1 MDISK
6 YRKDFPI
13 LNSEKPPVYLDS
25 ACMTLRPKAVI
36 DAVTDYYTNYPACG
50 GRSVHK
56 LSWQVTE
63 NFEMARDSIRRFM
76 GAENQ
81 SEIIFTKNATESMN
95 IVANGLNL
103 SQGDQVLTSDK
114 EHNANVVPWHHLA
127 KYKGIKYDVL
137 PAKNN
142 YFFDI
147 EALKESL
154 SSKTKLFSFVHT
166 SNLDGHSNPAK
177 EIIEICHDSG
187 VKVMMDTAQ
196 SAPHKEIDVVDLD
209 VDFAAV
215 SAHKFCG
222 PSGMGAL
229 YGKLD
234 ELENLI
240 PTYVGGSTVVNS
252 TYKDYKLL
260 PPPSCFEA
268 GLQNYAGAIGSGA
281 AAEYIM
287 NIGRDN
293 IQAHEN
299 KLNRLMTKELE
310 NVESLNIVGPSDVN
324 QRGGIFSFNLDG
336 WDPTEVAMHLD
347 EEYNIAIRSGM
358 HCVHSW
364 FNSRGIEG
372 TARASVYLYNNEED
386 VLSFTNAIKE
396 SIKNQNE

>member
-13 LNSEKPPVYLDS
+13 LNSENPPVYLDS

-63 NFEMARDSIRRFM
+63 NFELARDSIRRFM

-396 SIKNQNE
+396 SIKNQK

>member
-1 MDISK
+1 MDVSK

-13 LNSEKPPVYLDS
+13 LNSDDSPVYLDS

-36 DAVTDYYTNYPACG
+36 DAITDYYTNYPACG

-63 NFEMARDSIRRFM
+63 NFEMARDSLRRFM
-76 GAENQ
+76 GAESS
-81 SEIIFTKNATESMN
+81 SEIVFTKNATESMN
-95 IVANGLNL
+95 IVANGLSLNK
-103 SQGDQVLTSDK
+103 GDEILTSDK

-127 KYKGIKYDVL
+127 KYKGIKYNVL
-137 PAKNN
+137 PAKDN
-142 YFFDI
+142 YFFDV

-177 EIIEICHDSG
+177 EIVEICHDKG

-196 SAPHKEIDVVDLD
+196 SAPHQEVNVVDLD

-229 YGKLD
+229 YGKFD
-234 ELENLI
+234 ELKDLI

-287 NIGRDN
+287 NIGREN
-293 IQAHEN
+293 IHKHEN
-299 KLNRLMTKELE
+299 KLNKLMTKELSD
-310 NVESLNIVGPSDVN
+310 VESLNLVGPSDVN

-396 SIKNQNE
+396 SIDNRK

>member
-13 LNSEKPPVYLDS
+13 LNSEDPPVYLDS
-25 ACMTLRPKAVI
+25 ACMTLRPQAVI
-36 DAVTDYYTNYPACG
+36 DAITDYYTNYPACG
-50 GRSVHK
+50 GRSIHK

-63 NFEMARDSIRRFM
+63 NFEMARDSLRRFM
-76 GAENQ
+76 GADNP
-81 SEIIFTKNATESMN
+81 SEIVFTKNATESMN

-103 SQGDQVLTSDK
+103 KQGDEVLTSDK

-137 PAKNN
+137 PAKDN
-142 YFFDI
+142 YFFDT

-154 SSKTKLFSFVHT
+154 NSKIKLFSFVHT
-166 SNLDGHSNPAK
+166 SNLDGHTNPAK
-177 EIIEICHDSG
+177 EIVEICHDKG
-187 VKVMMDTAQ
+187 IKVMMDTAQ
-196 SAPHKEIDVVDLD
+196 SAPHKEINVVDLD

-234 ELENLI
+234 ELEKLI

-293 IQAHEN
+293 IQEHEN
-299 KLNRLMTKELE
+299 KLNKLMTNELKD
-310 NVESLNIVGPSDVN
+310 VESLNLVGPSDVN

-336 WDPTEVAMHLD
+336 WDSTEVAMHLD

-396 SIKNQNE
+396 SIEIRK

>member
-13 LNSEKPPVYLDS
+13 LNSEASPVYLDS
-25 ACMTLRPKAVI
+25 ACMTLRPQAVI
-36 DAVTDYYTNYPACG
+36 DAITDYYTNYPACG

-63 NFEMARDSIRRFM
+63 NFEMARDSLRRFM
-76 GAENQ
+76 GAETS
-81 SEIIFTKNATESMN
+81 SEIVFTKNATESMN

-103 SQGDQVLTSDK
+103 KQGDRVLTSDK

-137 PAKNN
+137 PAKDN
-142 YFFDI
+142 YYFDI

-154 SSKTKLFSFVHT
+154 DSKTKLFSFVHT
-166 SNLDGHSNPAK
+166 SNLDGHTNPAK
-177 EIIEICHDSG
+177 EIVEICHDKG
-187 VKVMMDTAQ
+187 IRVMIDTAQ
-196 SAPHKEIDVVDLD
+196 SAPHKEVNVVDLD

-229 YGKLD
+229 YGKYD
-234 ELENLI
+234 ELKELI

-252 TYKDYKLL
+252 TYKDYELL
-260 PPPSCFEA
+260 PPPSCFEP

-293 IQAHEN
+293 IQEHEN
-299 KLNRLMTKELE
+299 KLNKLMTKELKD
-310 NVESLNIVGPSDVN
+310 VESLDLVGPSDAN

-336 WDPTEVAMHLD
+336 WDPTEIAMHLD

-364 FNSRGIEG
+364 FNSRGIKG
-372 TARASVYLYNNEED
+372 TARASVYLYNNEND

-396 SIKNQNE
+396 SIESRK

>member
-13 LNSEKPPVYLDS
+13 LNSDDSPVYLDS
-25 ACMTLRPKAVI
+25 ACMTLRPQVVI
-36 DAVTDYYTNYPACG
+36 DAITDYYTNYPACG

-63 NFEMARDSIRRFM
+63 NFEMARDSLRRFM
-76 GAENQ
+76 GAENP
-81 SEIIFTKNATESMN
+81 SEIVFTKNATESMN

-103 SQGDQVLTSDK
+103 KQGDEVLTSDK

-137 PAKNN
+137 PAKDN
-142 YFFDI
+142 YYFDI

-154 SSKTKLFSFVHT
+154 NSKTKLFSFVHT
-166 SNLDGHSNPAK
+166 SNLDGHTNPAK
-177 EIIEICHDSG
+177 EIVGICHDKG
-187 VKVMMDTAQ
+187 VRVMMDTAQ
-196 SAPHKEIDVVDLD
+196 SAPHKEINVVDLD

-229 YGKLD
+229 YGKYD
-234 ELENLI
+234 ELKELI

-252 TYKDYKLL
+252 TYKDYELL
-260 PPPSCFEA
+260 PPPSCFEP

-293 IQAHEN
+293 IQEHEN
-299 KLNRLMTKELE
+299 KLNKLMTKELRD
-310 NVESLNIVGPSDVN
+310 VESLDLVGPSDVN

-396 SIKNQNE
+396 SIEIRK

>member
-13 LNSEKPPVYLDS
+13 LNTDNPPVYLDS
-25 ACMTLRPKAVI
+25 ACMTLRPQVVI
-36 DAVTDYYTNYPACG
+36 DAITDYYTNYPACG

-63 NFEMARDSIRRFM
+63 NFEMARDSLRRFM
-76 GAENQ
+76 GAEKS
-81 SEIIFTKNATESMN
+81 SEIVFTKNATESMN

-103 SQGDQVLTSDK
+103 KQGDRVLTSDK

-137 PAKNN
+137 PAKDN
-142 YFFDI
+142 YYFDI

-154 SSKTKLFSFVHT
+154 DSKTKLFSFVHT
-166 SNLDGHSNPAK
+166 SNLDGHTNPAK
-177 EIIEICHDSG
+177 EIVEICHDKG
-187 VKVMMDTAQ
+187 IRVMIDTAQ
-196 SAPHKEIDVVDLD
+196 SAPHKEVNVVDLD

-229 YGKLD
+229 YGKYD
-234 ELENLI
+234 ELKELI

-252 TYKDYKLL
+252 TYKDYELL
-260 PPPSCFEA
+260 PPPSCFEP

-287 NIGRDN
+287 DIGRDN
-293 IQAHEN
+293 IQEHEN
-299 KLNRLMTKELE
+299 KLNKLMTKELAD
-310 NVESLNIVGPSDVN
+310 VESLNLVGPSDAN
-324 QRGGIFSFNLDG
+324 QRGGIFSFNVDG
-336 WDPTEVAMHLD
+336 WDPTEIAMHLD
-347 EEYNIAIRSGM
+347 EEYNVAIRSGM

-364 FNSRGIEG
+364 FNSRGIKG
-372 TARASVYLYNNEED
+372 TARASVYLYNNEND

-396 SIKNQNE
+396 SVENRK

>member
-1 MDISK
+1 MDVSK

-13 LNSEKPPVYLDS
+13 LNSDDSPVYLDS
-25 ACMTLRPKAVI
+25 ACMTLRPQAVI
-36 DAVTDYYTNYPACG
+36 DAITDYYTNYPACG

-63 NFEMARDSIRRFM
+63 NFEMSRDSLRRFM
-76 GAENQ
+76 GAEKS
-81 SEIIFTKNATESMN
+81 SEIVFTKNATESMN

-103 SQGDQVLTSDK
+103 KQGDRVITSDK

-137 PAKNN
+137 PAKDN
-142 YFFDI
+142 YYFDI

-154 SSKTKLFSFVHT
+154 DSKTKLFSFVHT
-166 SNLDGHSNPAK
+166 SNLDGHTNPAK
-177 EIIEICHDSG
+177 EIVEICHDKG
-187 VKVMMDTAQ
+187 IRVMIDTAQ
-196 SAPHKEIDVVDLD
+196 SAPHKEVNVVDLD

-229 YGKLD
+229 YGKYD
-234 ELENLI
+234 ELKELI

-252 TYKDYKLL
+252 TYKDYELL
-260 PPPSCFEA
+260 PPPSCFEP

-287 NIGRDN
+287 DIGRDN
-293 IQAHEN
+293 IQEHEN
-299 KLNRLMTKELE
+299 KLNKLMTKELRD
-310 NVESLNIVGPSDVN
+310 VDSLDLVGPSDVN

-336 WDPTEVAMHLD
+336 WDPTEIAMHLD
-347 EEYNIAIRSGM
+347 EEYNVAIRSGM

-364 FNSRGIEG
+364 FNSRGIKG
-372 TARASVYLYNNEED
+372 TARASVYLYNNEND

-396 SIKNQNE
+396 SVENRK

>member
-13 LNSEKPPVYLDS
+13 LNSEDPPVYLDS
-25 ACMTLRPKAVI
+25 ACMTLRPQVVI
-36 DAVTDYYTNYPACG
+36 DAITDYYTNYPACG
-50 GRSVHK
+50 GRSIHR

-63 NFEMARDSIRRFM
+63 NFEMARDSLRRFM
-76 GAENQ
+76 GADNP
-81 SEIIFTKNATESMN
+81 SEIVFTKNATESMN

-103 SQGDQVLTSDK
+103 KQGDEVLTSDK

-137 PAKNN
+137 PAKDN
-142 YFFDI
+142 YYFDT

-154 SSKTKLFSFVHT
+154 NSKIKLFSFVHT
-166 SNLDGHSNPAK
+166 SNLDGHTNPAK
-177 EIIEICHDSG
+177 EIVEICHDKG

-196 SAPHKEIDVVDLD
+196 SAPHKEINVVDLD

-234 ELENLI
+234 ELEKLI

-293 IQAHEN
+293 IQEHEN
-299 KLNRLMTKELE
+299 KLNKLMTNELKD
-310 NVESLNIVGPSDVN
+310 VESLNLVGPSDVN

-336 WDPTEVAMHLD
+336 WDSTEVAMHLD

-372 TARASVYLYNNEED
+372 TARASVYLYNNEGD
-386 VLSFTNAIKE
+386 ILSFTNAIKE
-396 SIKNQNE
+396 SIENQK

>member
-13 LNSEKPPVYLDS
+13 LNSDDSPVYLDS
-25 ACMTLRPKAVI
+25 ACMTLRPQVVI
-36 DAVTDYYTNYPACG
+36 DAITDYYTNYPACG

-63 NFEMARDSIRRFM
+63 NFEMARDSLRRFM
-76 GAENQ
+76 GAESS
-81 SEIIFTKNATESMN
+81 SEIVFTKNATESMN

-103 SQGDQVLTSDK
+103 KQGDRVLTSDK

-137 PAKNN
+137 PAKDN
-142 YFFDI
+142 YYFDI

-154 SSKTKLFSFVHT
+154 NSKTKLFSFVHT
-166 SNLDGHSNPAK
+166 SNLDGHTNPAK
-177 EIIEICHDSG
+177 EIVEICHDKG
-187 VKVMMDTAQ
+187 VRVMMDTAQ
-196 SAPHKEIDVVDLD
+196 SAPHKEINVVDLD

-229 YGKLD
+229 YGKYD
-234 ELENLI
+234 ELKELI

-252 TYKDYKLL
+252 TYKDYELL
-260 PPPSCFEA
+260 PPPSCFEP

-293 IQAHEN
+293 IQEHEN
-299 KLNRLMTKELE
+299 KLNKLMTKELRD
-310 NVESLNIVGPSDVN
+310 VESLDLVGPSDVN

-396 SIKNQNE
+396 SIEIRK

>member
-1 MDISK
+1 MDVSK

-13 LNSEKPPVYLDS
+13 LNSDDSPIYLDS
-25 ACMTLRPKAVI
+25 ACMTLRPQAVI
-36 DAVTDYYTNYPACG
+36 EAITDYYTNYPACG

-63 NFEMARDSIRRFM
+63 NFEMARDSLRRFM
-76 GAENQ
+76 GAESS
-81 SEIIFTKNATESMN
+81 SEIVFTKNATESMN

-103 SQGDQVLTSDK
+103 TKGDEVLTSDK

-127 KYKGIKYDVL
+127 KHKGIQYDVL
-137 PAKNN
+137 PAKDN
-142 YFFDI
+142 YFFDT
-147 EALKESL
+147 EALKERL
-154 SSKTKLFSFVHT
+154 NSKTKLFSFVHT
-166 SNLDGHSNPAK
+166 SNLDGHTNPAK
-177 EIIEICHDSG
+177 EIIEICHDKG

-196 SAPHKEIDVVDLD
+196 SAPHQDVNVVDLD
-209 VDFAAV
+209 VDFAGI

-229 YGKLD
+229 YGKFD
-234 ELENLI
+234 ELKNLI

-252 TYKDYKLL
+252 TYKEYKLL

-281 AAEYIM
+281 AAEYVM

-293 IQAHEN
+293 IHEHEN
-299 KLNRLMTKELE
+299 KLNKLMTKELSD
-310 NVESLNIVGPSDVN
+310 VESLNLVGPSDVN

-396 SIKNQNE
+396 SIDNRK

>member
-13 LNSEKPPVYLDS
+13 LNSEDPPVYLDS
-25 ACMTLRPKAVI
+25 ACMTLRPQAVI
-36 DAVTDYYTNYPACG
+36 DAITDYYTNYPACG
-50 GRSVHK
+50 GRSIHK

-63 NFEMARDSIRRFM
+63 NFEMARDSLRRFM
-76 GAENQ
+76 GADNP
-81 SEIIFTKNATESMN
+81 SEIVFTKNATESVN

-103 SQGDQVLTSDK
+103 KQGDEVLTSDK
-114 EHNANVVPWHHLA
+114 EHNSNVVPWHHLT

-137 PAKNN
+137 PAKDN
-142 YFFDI
+142 YYFDI

-154 SSKTKLFSFVHT
+154 NSKIKLFSFVHT
-166 SNLDGHSNPAK
+166 SNLDGHTNPAK
-177 EIIEICHDSG
+177 EIVEICHDKG

-196 SAPHKEIDVVDLD
+196 SAPHKEINVVDLD

-234 ELENLI
+234 ELEKLI

-293 IQAHEN
+293 IQEHEN
-299 KLNRLMTKELE
+299 KLNKLMTNELKDI
-310 NVESLNIVGPSDVN
+310 ESLNLVGPSDVN

-336 WDPTEVAMHLD
+336 WDSTEVAMHLD

-396 SIKNQNE
+396 SIEIRK

>member
-1 MDISK
+1 MDVSK

-13 LNSEKPPVYLDS
+13 LNSDDSPVYLDS
-25 ACMTLRPKAVI
+25 ACMTLRPQAVI
-36 DAVTDYYTNYPACG
+36 HAITYYYTNYPACG

-63 NFEMARDSIRRFM
+63 NFEMARDSLRRFM
-76 GAENQ
+76 GAEKS
-81 SEIIFTKNATESMN
+81 SEIVFTKNATESMN

-103 SQGDQVLTSDK
+103 KQGDRVITSDK

-137 PAKNN
+137 PAKDN
-142 YFFDI
+142 YYFDI

-154 SSKTKLFSFVHT
+154 DSKTKLFSFVHT
-166 SNLDGHSNPAK
+166 SNLDGHTNPAK
-177 EIIEICHDSG
+177 EIVEICHDKG
-187 VKVMMDTAQ
+187 IRVMIDTAQ
-196 SAPHKEIDVVDLD
+196 SAPHKEVNVVDLD

-229 YGKLD
+229 YGKYD
-234 ELENLI
+234 ELKELI

-252 TYKDYKLL
+252 TYKDYELL
-260 PPPSCFEA
+260 PPPSCFEP

-287 NIGRDN
+287 DIGRDN
-293 IQAHEN
+293 IQEHEN
-299 KLNRLMTKELE
+299 KLNKLMTKELRD
-310 NVESLNIVGPSDVN
+310 VDSLDLVGPSDVN

-336 WDPTEVAMHLD
+336 WDPTEIAMHLD
-347 EEYNIAIRSGM
+347 EEYNVAIRSGM

-364 FNSRGIEG
+364 FNSRGIKG
-372 TARASVYLYNNEED
+372 TARASVYLYNNEND

-396 SIKNQNE
+396 SVENQK

>member
-13 LNSEKPPVYLDS
+13 LNSEASPVYLDS
-25 ACMTLRPKAVI
+25 ACMTLRPQAVI
-36 DAVTDYYTNYPACG
+36 DAITDYYTNYPACG

-63 NFEMARDSIRRFM
+63 NFEMARDSLRRFM
-76 GAENQ
+76 GAETS
-81 SEIIFTKNATESMN
+81 SEIVFTKNATESMN

-103 SQGDQVLTSDK
+103 KQGDRVLTSDK

-127 KYKGIKYDVL
+127 KYKGIKYEVL
-137 PAKNN
+137 PAKDN
-142 YFFDI
+142 YYFDI

-154 SSKTKLFSFVHT
+154 NSKTKLFSFVHT
-166 SNLDGHSNPAK
+166 SNLDGHTNPAK
-177 EIIEICHDSG
+177 EIIEICHDKG
-187 VKVMMDTAQ
+187 VRVMIDTAQ
-196 SAPHKEIDVVDLD
+196 SAPHKEINVVDLD

-229 YGKLD
+229 YGKYD
-234 ELENLI
+234 ELKELI

-252 TYKDYKLL
+252 TYKDYELL
-260 PPPSCFEA
+260 PPPSCFEP

-293 IQAHEN
+293 IQEHEN
-299 KLNRLMTKELE
+299 KLNKLMTKELKD
-310 NVESLNIVGPSDVN
+310 VESLDLVGPSDAN

-336 WDPTEVAMHLD
+336 WDPTEIAMHLD

-364 FNSRGIEG
+364 FNSRGIKG
-372 TARASVYLYNNEED
+372 TARASVYLYNNEND

-396 SIKNQNE
+396 SIESRK

>member
-1 MDISK
+1 MDVSK

-13 LNSEKPPVYLDS
+13 LNSDDSPVYLDS

-36 DAVTDYYTNYPACG
+36 DAITDYYTNYPACG

-63 NFEMARDSIRRFM
+63 NFEMARDSLRRFM
-76 GAENQ
+76 GAESS
-81 SEIIFTKNATESMN
+81 SEIVFTKNATESMN
-95 IVANGLNL
+95 IVANGLSLNK
-103 SQGDQVLTSDK
+103 GDEVLTSDK

-127 KYKGIKYDVL
+127 KYKGIKYNVL
-137 PAKNN
+137 PAKDN
-142 YFFDI
+142 YFFDV

-177 EIIEICHDSG
+177 EIVEICHDKG

-196 SAPHKEIDVVDLD
+196 SAPHQEVNVIDLD

-229 YGKLD
+229 YGKFD
-234 ELENLI
+234 ELKDLI

-287 NIGRDN
+287 NIGREN
-293 IQAHEN
+293 IHKHEN
-299 KLNRLMTKELE
+299 KLNKLMTKELSD
-310 NVESLNIVGPSDVN
+310 VESLNLVGPSDVN

-396 SIKNQNE
+396 SIDNRK

>member
-13 LNSEKPPVYLDS
+13 LNSEASPVYLDS
-25 ACMTLRPKAVI
+25 ACMTLRPQAVI
-36 DAVTDYYTNYPACG
+36 DAITDYYTNYPACG

-63 NFEMARDSIRRFM
+63 NFEMARDSLRRFM
-76 GAENQ
+76 GAETS
-81 SEIIFTKNATESMN
+81 SEIVFTKNATESMN

-103 SQGDQVLTSDK
+103 KQGDRVLTSDK

-127 KYKGIKYDVL
+127 KYKGIKYEVL
-137 PAKNN
+137 PAKDN
-142 YFFDI
+142 YYFDI

-154 SSKTKLFSFVHT
+154 NSKTKLFSFVHT
-166 SNLDGHSNPAK
+166 SNLDGHTNPAK
-177 EIIEICHDSG
+177 EIVEICHDKG
-187 VKVMMDTAQ
+187 VRVMMDTAQ
-196 SAPHKEIDVVDLD
+196 SAPHKEINVVDLD

-229 YGKLD
+229 YGKYD
-234 ELENLI
+234 ELKELI

-252 TYKDYKLL
+252 TYKDYELL
-260 PPPSCFEA
+260 PPPSCFEP

-293 IQAHEN
+293 IQEHEN
-299 KLNRLMTKELE
+299 KLNKLMTKELKD
-310 NVESLNIVGPSDVN
+310 VESLDLVGPSDAN

-336 WDPTEVAMHLD
+336 WDPTEIAMHLD

-364 FNSRGIEG
+364 FNSRGIKG
-372 TARASVYLYNNEED
+372 TARASVYLYNNEND

-396 SIKNQNE
+396 SIESRK

>member
-13 LNSEKPPVYLDS
+13 LNSEDPPVYLDS
-25 ACMTLRPKAVI
+25 ACMTLRPQAVI
-36 DAVTDYYTNYPACG
+36 DAITDYYTNYPACG
-50 GRSVHK
+50 GRSIHK

-63 NFEMARDSIRRFM
+63 NFEMARDSLRRFM
-76 GAENQ
+76 GADNP
-81 SEIIFTKNATESMN
+81 SEIVFTKNATESMN

-103 SQGDQVLTSDK
+103 KQGDEVLTSDK
-114 EHNANVVPWHHLA
+114 EHNSNVVPWHHLT

-137 PAKNN
+137 PAKDN
-142 YFFDI
+142 YYFDI

-154 SSKTKLFSFVHT
+154 NSKIKLFSFVHT
-166 SNLDGHSNPAK
+166 SNLDGHTNPAK
-177 EIIEICHDSG
+177 EIVEICHDKG

-196 SAPHKEIDVVDLD
+196 SAPHKEINVVDLD

-234 ELENLI
+234 ELEKLI

-293 IQAHEN
+293 IQEHEN
-299 KLNRLMTKELE
+299 KLNKLMTNELKD
-310 NVESLNIVGPSDVN
+310 VESLNLVGPSDVN

-336 WDPTEVAMHLD
+336 WDSTEVAMHLD

-396 SIKNQNE
+396 SIEIRK

>member
-1 MDISK
+1 MDVSK

-13 LNSEKPPVYLDS
+13 LNSDDSPVYLDS
-25 ACMTLRPKAVI
+25 ACMTLRPQAVI
-36 DAVTDYYTNYPACG
+36 DAITDYYTNYPACG

-63 NFEMARDSIRRFM
+63 NFEMARDSLRRFM
-76 GAENQ
+76 GAEKS
-81 SEIIFTKNATESMN
+81 SEIVFTKNATESMN

-103 SQGDQVLTSDK
+103 KQGDRVITSDK

-137 PAKNN
+137 PAKDN
-142 YFFDI
+142 YYFDI

-154 SSKTKLFSFVHT
+154 DSKTKLFSFVHT
-166 SNLDGHSNPAK
+166 SNLDGHTNPAK
-177 EIIEICHDSG
+177 EIVEICHDKG
-187 VKVMMDTAQ
+187 IRVMIDTAQ
-196 SAPHKEIDVVDLD
+196 SAPHKEVNVVDLD

-229 YGKLD
+229 YGKYD
-234 ELENLI
+234 ELKELI

-252 TYKDYKLL
+252 TYKDYELL
-260 PPPSCFEA
+260 PPPSCFEP

-287 NIGRDN
+287 DIGRDN
-293 IQAHEN
+293 IQEHEN
-299 KLNRLMTKELE
+299 KLNKLMTKELRD
-310 NVESLNIVGPSDVN
+310 VESLDLVGPSDVN

-336 WDPTEVAMHLD
+336 WDPTEIAMHLD
-347 EEYNIAIRSGM
+347 EEYNVAIRSGM

-364 FNSRGIEG
+364 FNSRGIKG
-372 TARASVYLYNNEED
+372 TARASVYLYNNEND

-396 SIKNQNE
+396 SVENQK